1 MIGALGHGGPAQ
13 VMNTC
18 QAGFASLE
26 SAQGGLEGREAFC
39 YVVVMGPEDKNNSL
53 GSGFHWTLGV
63 HERNVTE
70 QQLCLQVWRPER
82 IARAF

>member
-39 YVVVMGPEDKNNSL
+39 YVVVMGPEDKTIVWGLAFIGPL
-53 GSGFHWTLGV
+53 GSMK
-63 HERNVTE
+63 EM
-70 QQLCLQVWRPER
+70 
-82 IARAF
+82 